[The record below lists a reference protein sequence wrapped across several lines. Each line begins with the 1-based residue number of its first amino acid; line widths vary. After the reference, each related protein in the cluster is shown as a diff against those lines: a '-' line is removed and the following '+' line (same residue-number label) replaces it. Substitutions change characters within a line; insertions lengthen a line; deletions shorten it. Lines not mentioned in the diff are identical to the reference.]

1 MTIKHVLALVM
12 ILTFAATTPAWA
24 ETYMCPMHPHVTD
37 TREGKCP
44 ICGMDLVALE
54 EEDHSGHD
62 HGAMQSAPA
71 DPHAGHGSGAE
82 ASKGGM
88 GSTRISPQAQQSIGV
103 RTAEVSHFNFGRSI
117 RGFGNVVSNP
127 AAEVA
132 IVPRV
137 SGWVKTMTVFT
148 EGEPVKADQE
158 LFTLYSPDL
167 ISAQKDYLAART
179 SGNKVRTFASKERLR
194 LMGFDQQAIAKL
206 ERSGKAFDNVPFHAP
221 TQGTVLNVHV
231 REGSYIMAGK
241 PVMMLADYSTLWVE
255 AEIAEQ
261 DIAFLKEGD
270 WASLEFSNGN
280 LDPMTGRIE
289 LIYPTIDPTTRTGKV
304 RIVIN
309 NNDGAIRAG
318 SYADIVFVNDS
329 ESRLAVPSETIL
341 YDSMGARAVMVMP
354 DGQYMAQM
362 VKTGIT
368 ADGMTEIK
376 EGLKHG
382 DLVVISGQFL
392 IDADVRIKSN
402 ISGGGGAHANH

>member
-1 MTIKHVLALVM
+1 
-12 ILTFAATTPAWA
+12 
-24 ETYMCPMHPHVTD
+24 
-37 TREGKCP
+37 
-44 ICGMDLVALE
+44 
-54 EEDHSGHD
+54 
-62 HGAMQSAPA
+62 
-71 DPHAGHGSGAE
+71 
-82 ASKGGM
+82 
-88 GSTRISPQAQQSIGV
+88 
-103 RTAEVSHFNFGRSI
+103 
-117 RGFGNVVSNP
+117 
-127 AAEVA
+127 
-132 IVPRV
+132 
-137 SGWVKTMTVFT
+137 
-148 EGEPVKADQE
+148 
-158 LFTLYSPDL
+158 
-167 ISAQKDYLAART
+167 
-179 SGNKVRTFASKERLR
+179 
-194 LMGFDQQAIAKL
+194 
-206 ERSGKAFDNVPFHAP
+206 
-221 TQGTVLNVHV
+221 
-231 REGSYIMAGK
+231 MAGK
-241 PVMMLADYSTLWVE
+241 PVMMLADYSSLWVE